1 MRGEKYNGWCN
12 YETWVVS
19 LHFSNCES
27 EDLFW
32 TRRAEDTLRAEKNEE
47 DALYALSEEIRD
59 ELVEGIPGM
68 SEMYLDLLG
77 AAISEIDTYE
87 IAQAYIENAKDSIE
101 DEDEDML
108 IFRERGEAEE

>member
-1 MRGEKYNGWCN
+1 MRGEKYNGWST
-12 YETWVVS
+12 YETWIVY
-19 LHFSNCES
+19 LHFSNCEG
-27 EDLFW
+27 EDVFW
-32 TRRAEDTLRAEKNEE
+32 RQRAEEILEREKNEE
-47 DALYALSEEIRD
+47 EALYALSEEIRE

-101 DEDEDML
+101 DEDE
-108 IFRERGEAEE
+108 GEVE